1 MFPQKLIYKQMKII
15 GAVRVIKGQE
25 VLRDGSTL
33 EEHGITDGS
42 TINIVIEPAK
52 EINLHV
58 KHGPRVV
65 TCSVNN
71 SLCLGD
77 LKQKLIDDDII
88 GFSFDEFGL
97 FLSADDN
104 AGLTSDVSLDDS
116 LLPLNRCGVSDN
128 TTIRIL
134 GGSVLVNLIGPKK
147 EHWTKAFP
155 KTMTI
160 NQMKK
165 AIMPLASFLKNIP
178 SQGKL
183 VIDFILFL
191 KRGTTYKKLQGEVPI
206 GTVLSNDDK
215 IYLIDDSFCG
225 EHEMVVVHYGREV
238 VGRIP
243 LIGGTA
249 LSVKLRV
256 QSQLGFPVSC
266 IDVKT
271 PDGSSVAD
279 HHDFYYNTMQVF
291 VS

>member
-1 MFPQKLIYKQMKII
+1 MKII

-33 EEHGITDGS
+33 EEHGVTDGS

-71 SLCLGD
+71 SLGLRD

-104 AGLTSDVSLDDS
+104 DGLVSDISLEDN
-116 LLPLNRCGVSDN
+116 LLPLNLCGVGDD

-134 GGSVLVNLIGPKK
+134 GGSVFIHLIGPNN

-206 GTVLSNDDK
+206 GTVLSNDDE
-215 IYLIDDSFCG
+215 IYLIDDSFYG
-225 EHEMVVVHYGREV
+225 GHQMVAVHYGREV

-243 LIGGTA
+243 HTCD
-249 LSVKLRV
+249 SVLVLKLRV
-256 QSQLGFPVSC
+256 QESTGIPCVL
-266 IDVKT
+266 
-271 PDGSSVAD
+271 
-279 HHDFYYNTMQVF
+279 H
-291 VS
+291 